1 MVKVGVVLAGGCEVE
16 VLKLLLLLLLLFT
29 AVEFS
34 LGGSSPHTTVVTNK
48 NKYT

>member
-16 VLKLLLLLLLLFT
+16 VLKLLLLLLLFT